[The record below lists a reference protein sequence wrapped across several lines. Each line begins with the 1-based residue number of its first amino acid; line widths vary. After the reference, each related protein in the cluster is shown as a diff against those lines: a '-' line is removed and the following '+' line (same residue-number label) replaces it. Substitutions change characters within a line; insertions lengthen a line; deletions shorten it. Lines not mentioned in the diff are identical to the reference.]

1 MKVIMEIIK
10 SLGKSGLLI
19 KNIGETIWN
28 KEKEQKGEFLRI
40 LLGALGASLFG
51 NILTGKGVI
60 ATN

>member
-19 KNIGETIWN
+19 KNIGETIEN

>member
-1 MKVIMEIIK
+1 MEIIK

-19 KNIGETIWN
+19 KNNGETIEN

>member
-19 KNIGETIWN
+19 KNIGETIEN

-51 NILTGKGVI
+51 NILAGKGVI

>member
-1 MKVIMEIIK
+1 MEIIK

-19 KNIGETIWN
+19 KNIGETIEN

-51 NILTGKGVI
+51 NILAGKGVK